1 MRVLA
6 VAMAMLS
13 LGSAELLTVQYRAV
27 TLDPG
32 QRRLFRAP
40 GIERVTAA
48 SGRCVEEGMDTVEP
62 DTFWVEATCGGVRT
76 SLVWLKDGTRY
87 HVMACAEEEDRP
99 QRLLKLRQKI
109 QNDVKAW
116 KSVTACVR
124 NGKVE
129 LWGWVK
135 VPEDKKKM
143 LAIELKYG
151 LDDVKNRVE
160 LIEE

>member
-1 MRVLA
+1 MRVLL

-13 LGSAELLTVQYRAV
+13 VGAAELLTVQYRAV

-32 QRRLFRAP
+32 QRKLFRAP
-40 GIERVTAA
+40 GVERVTAS
-48 SGRCVEEGMDTVEP
+48 SGRCVEEGMDTTEP
-62 DTFWVEATCGGVRT
+62 DTFWIEASCGGVRT
-76 SLVWLKDGTRY
+76 SLVWLPDGTRF

-109 QNDVKAW
+109 QGDLKAW

-129 LWGWVK
+129 LWGWVMT
-135 VPEDKKKM
+135 PADKKKVRDVE
-143 LAIELKYG
+143 IKYG
-151 LDDVKNRVE
+151 LDDVKDRVE